1 MNPIKN
7 LIAKHNHKKCEK
19 QYHRI
24 ITNVGYSTSHTYV
37 MYMSTVRG
45 YDELFERLK
54 NEGYYYEITGNNRE
68 GIFLTVKK
76 DGLMYGENS

>member
-1 MNPIKN
+1 
-7 LIAKHNHKKCEK
+7 
-19 QYHRI
+19 
-24 ITNVGYSTSHTYV
+24 

-54 NEGYYYEITGNNRE
+54 NEGYYYELSGNNRE
-68 GIFLTVKK
+68 RIFLTVKK